1 MVDISQLNTGQK
13 RVYDAAIEW
22 WKSGA
27 RVPFEISGPPGSG
40 KSFLIDAII
49 DGIGIDRYRVAPMAY
64 TGAAAINMKNH
75 GMFNAKT
82 VHSWLYKRIV
92 TNVLDDNGNV
102 VIDPV
107 YNKPK
112 TKVTF
117 VEKEYIE
124 GIDLF
129 VIDEGGSIPPSMR
142 NIIEKHRIPTLVAG
156 DIDQLPPIT
165 GTSAYLNDSSKIH
178 VLTEI
183 MRQNQNSA
191 IVNLCQYVKNYDTSK
206 LHTGWYGD
214 VYVIYED
221 QLTPEMIRQSDIMI
235 CSRNATREKWNR
247 YVRSSLIR
255 IAPND
260 LLPHYGEKL
269 VCRRNNWNEEIEDGI
284 NLTNGLI
291 GYVTN
296 DDVFHT
302 YSKKHGVFM
311 IDFKPILSQYTFYDL
326 ICSYDYFTAN
336 TAKRKDLKDRPYALG
351 DFFEFGYAIT
361 THMSQ
366 GSEFSHGIYIE
377 ESMNPNIDY
386 KLNYVG
392 LSRFRDYCIFVK
404 KRR

>member
-1 MVDISQLNTGQK
+1 MVDISQLNIGQK

-27 RVPFEISGPPGSG
+27 REPFEISGPPGSG

-142 NIIEKHRIPTLVAG
+142 NIIEK
-156 DIDQLPPIT
+156 
-165 GTSAYLNDSSKIH
+165 
-178 VLTEI
+178 
-183 MRQNQNSA
+183 
-191 IVNLCQYVKNYDTSK
+191 
-206 LHTGWYGD
+206 
-214 VYVIYED
+214 
-221 QLTPEMIRQSDIMI
+221 
-235 CSRNATREKWNR
+235 
-247 YVRSSLIR
+247 
-255 IAPND
+255 
-260 LLPHYGEKL
+260 
-269 VCRRNNWNEEIEDGI
+269 
-284 NLTNGLI
+284 
-291 GYVTN
+291 
-296 DDVFHT
+296 
-302 YSKKHGVFM
+302 
-311 IDFKPILSQYTFYDL
+311 
-326 ICSYDYFTAN
+326 
-336 TAKRKDLKDRPYALG
+336 
-351 DFFEFGYAIT
+351 
-361 THMSQ
+361 
-366 GSEFSHGIYIE
+366 
-377 ESMNPNIDY
+377 
-386 KLNYVG
+386 
-392 LSRFRDYCIFVK
+392 
-404 KRR
+404 